1 MRVTVI
7 PAALYPRHFPVGYN
21 RIFKYP
27 IVDIFSFFSGA
38 AEFTSP
44 DQMTCVFVYGTLKK
58 GQPNYYRMFDTT
70 NGKAEFL
77 ASARTTE
84 RYPLVIA
91 TKYNIP
97 FLLNIPGQGNQVHGE
112 IYKVDEQMLKFLD
125 DFEGVPEMYQRTLVK
140 LEVKEWV
147 GPAEGETPTPGSI
160 TEAFIYS
167 TTTYDSDC
175 LSLPMY
181 ENYDSYGKHGL
192 EYDLKEIEDR

>member
-1 MRVTVI
+1 
-7 PAALYPRHFPVGYN
+7 
-21 RIFKYP
+21 
-27 IVDIFSFFSGA
+27 
-38 AEFTSP
+38 
-44 DQMTCVFVYGTLKK
+44 MTCVFVYGTLKK

-91 TKYNIP
+91 SKYNVP
-97 FLLNIPGQGNQVHGE
+97 FLLDIPGQGNQVHGE

-125 DFEGVPEMYQRTLVK
+125 DFESVPEKYQRTLVK

-147 GPAEGETPTPGSI
+147 GPAEGETLAPGSI

-167 TTTYDSDC
+167 TTTYESDWP
-175 LSLPMY
+175 SLPTY
-181 ENYDSYGKHGL
+181 ESYDAKGEHGL
-192 EYDLKEIEDR
+192 EYVIREARTD